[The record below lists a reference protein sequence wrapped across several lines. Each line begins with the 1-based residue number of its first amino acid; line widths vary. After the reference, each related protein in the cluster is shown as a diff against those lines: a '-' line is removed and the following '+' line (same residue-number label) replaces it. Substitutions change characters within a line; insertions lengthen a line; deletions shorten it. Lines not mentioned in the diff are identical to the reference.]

1 MRRPPGWLRL
11 PEQPLL
17 RHLLFAVVGGVF
29 FYLLTTNLTPF
40 DDYEVGLIALYAI
53 AVAGLSVLTGVNG
66 QISLGHGAFMAVG
79 AYTFAYMQ
87 DHLSIPLVVEL
98 LAAVA
103 ASALLGL
110 VVGVPATR
118 LRGPYLAGM
127 TLILALGLPQL
138 GDKYPTVFGGNEGLH
153 PNQPLPPGSINP
165 DRWLAWI
172 EILGAL
178 IVMVLL
184 ANLVRSHFGRSMRAV
199 RDGEIAAS
207 LAGIHVGRTKVLTFS
222 VSAGC
227 AGLAGAFLGLSTGVV
242 NPGEFALTLSIYL
255 LAAMV
260 LGGAGTLMGAWWGAV
275 VLVYLPQW
283 SSSISK
289 AFNLGSS
296 VSASLAV
303 VIYGLVLIVVM
314 MLAPTGLQGGLRW
327 LARRFLAL
335 VGGSPPPLAPVATAT
350 VAAPSIQAPTP
361 QIPHT
366 DPTPE
371 TDPIPETERTGP

>member
-1 MRRPPGWLRL
+1 MRPPGWLRL

-17 RHLLFAVVGGVF
+17 RHLVLAVVGGAF
-29 FYLLTTNLTPF
+29 FYLLTVNLTPF
-40 DDYEVGLIALYAI
+40 DDYEIGLIALYAI

-87 DHLSIPLVVEL
+87 DHLSLPFIVEL
-98 LAAVA
+98 IAAVA
-103 ASALLGL
+103 ASAILGL
-110 VVGVPATR
+110 IVGVPATR

-153 PNQPLPPGSINP
+153 PNQPVPPGSVNP

-172 EILGAL
+172 EVAGAL
-178 IVMVLL
+178 IVMILL

-207 LAGIHVGRTKVLTFS
+207 LAGIHVARTKVLTFS

-275 VLVYLPQW
+275 VIVYLPQW
-283 SSSISK
+283 STSISK

-303 VIYGLVLIVVM
+303 LIYGLVLIVVM
-314 MLAPTGLQGGLRW
+314 MAAPTGVQGGLRW
-327 LARRFLAL
+327 LARRGLAVL
-335 VGGSPPPLAPVATAT
+335 FPPVPPVPAVDGRTPPSPIP
-350 VAAPSIQAPTP
+350 APTT
-361 QIPHT
+361 QI
-366 DPTPE
+366 PE
-371 TDPIPETERTGP
+371 TDQIPETERTGQ